1 MRRTERSLTV
11 NPRRNRLKGRQLL
24 LLHPLLQLVQVAIH
38 SARQGEE
45 KCGVLHSLLD
55 GEKKRVVETVPFG
68 ELETKGETSGLQRA
82 CRYHC

>member
-38 SARQGEE
+38 SARQRNE
-45 KCGVLHSLLD
+45 KCGVLHSLLN
-55 GEKKRVVETVPFG
+55 GEKKRVVVTVPFG